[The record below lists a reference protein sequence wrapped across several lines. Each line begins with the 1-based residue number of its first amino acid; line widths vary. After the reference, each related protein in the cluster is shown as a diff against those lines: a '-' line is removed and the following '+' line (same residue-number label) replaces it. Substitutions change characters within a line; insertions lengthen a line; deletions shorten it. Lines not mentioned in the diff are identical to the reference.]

1 MNRLVSALVLKVASD
16 KVRQIKSVRSISK
29 DFFIYH
35 VTLSRYC
42 KKLAK
47 PQRTRFKTAASVYS
61 TIINSTIIKCDSVN
75 IMCIMMMSYYLIV
88 VEGFACPNDPRSSVV
103 GGFYAPGR
111 VSNGKRVRGEGPDKG

>member
-1 MNRLVSALVLKVASD
+1 MLSIPRQWERKMNRLVSALVLKVASD

-47 PQRTRFKTAASVYS
+47 PQRTRFKKAASVYS
-61 TIINSTIIKCDSVN
+61 TIINSTIIKCDSVGE
-75 IMCIMMMSYYLIV
+75 V
-88 VEGFACPNDPRSSVV
+88 FR
-103 GGFYAPGR
+103 GG
-111 VSNGKRVRGEGPDKG
+111 VDWLLD